1 MYAALLKFRS
11 RKTEMEKVNIAEH
24 VKVKEEKINEDDEYS
39 EVRDGTYINETE
51 TGKAKDKFNTKQPRS
66 GMESKGSVVDVKKEP
81 LDSNSTEFK
90 KEPVRVSEDSEKNA
104 NSEVTKD
111 SQVKDDEDPKSSSYI
126 SAESF
131 KKNMHHMF
139 PKVHADIVDE
149 FKRDFCGLCGA
160 QFDCEKRAWTHYFSP
175 EHDHAVKKGKK
186 YPYPPFW
193 LMIKLALAE
202 FKPAGASKKD
212 IREFLVKNYPAVKT
226 LKESEF
232 YDRLGRNLVEM
243 VTHFKNVVIDDD
255 GLYKLGAGGNQY
267 PHKKYPTKYFSSD
280 KRFYIQ
286 EKERR
291 VLKRDSRTS
300 GSKYRDQ
307 VGRSREDNYDH
318 RVRGVGVGG
327 RIDQE
332 DRNRRRSRSRSRDRS
347 QRNYKSTREES
358 RYYESSRSDKISK
371 RKETRRSRS
380 RETRRSR
387 SRVIRRSRSRS
398 KSKLD
403 EKRSRYNSYVR
414 RENSSRSPGV
424 SRVKVHRGQS
434 PEKVTPPP
442 IVYQQP
448 PLQMPMLPIPAA
460 GEGNHQ
466 QPIIIIP
473 SNMASGFPPEFLKG
487 SFGMSGLQMFPHNSM
502 MPQIN
507 RSFPA
512 TTNSNSYSF
521 PTQSLYQMAPAGT
534 GLPTPPLS
542 TSPPGHSKLQQ

>member
-11 RKTEMEKVNIAEH
+11 SKIEMEKANNTEH
-24 VKVKEEKINEDDEYS
+24 VKVKEERINEDDEYS
-39 EVRDGTYINETE
+39 EVRDGTDIKETE
-51 TGKAKDKFNTKQPRS
+51 KVNKFNTKQSRS
-66 GMESKGSVVDVKKEP
+66 GMEPKGSIVDIKKEP
-81 LDSNSTEFK
+81 LDSGPTEVK
-90 KEPVRVSEDSEKNA
+90 KEPVRVSEDSEKNP

-111 SQVKDDEDPKSSSYI
+111 SLGKEEEGPKSSSYI

-160 QFDCEKRAWTHYFSP
+160 YFDSEKRAWTHYFSP

-226 LKESEF
+226 LKETEF

-243 VTHFKNVVIDDD
+243 VTHFKNVVIDDE

-286 EKERR
+286 DKERR
-291 VLKRDSRTS
+291 VLKGDSRKS
-300 GSKYRDQ
+300 GSRYRDQ
-307 VGRSREDNYDH
+307 MGRSRGDHDDH

-327 RIDQE
+327 RMDQE
-332 DRNRRRSRSRSRDRS
+332 ERSRRRSRSRSRDRS
-347 QRNYKSTREES
+347 QRNYNSTREES
-358 RYYESSRSDKISK
+358 RYQEGSRSDKISR
-371 RKETRRSRS
+371 RKEMRRSRS
-380 RETRRSR
+380 REIRRSR
-387 SRVIRRSRSRS
+387 SREARRSRSRS
-398 KSKLD
+398 KSRLN
-403 EKRSRYNSYVR
+403 EKRSRYNSYVS
-414 RENSSRSPGV
+414 RENRSRSPVVARLSEKIRHG
-424 SRVKVHRGQS
+424 RS
-434 PEKVTPPP
+434 PEKVSPPP
-442 IVYQQP
+442 MVYQQP
-448 PLQMPMLPIPAA
+448 QLQMPMLPIPAA

-473 SNMASGFPPEFLKG
+473 SNMASGISPEFLKG

-502 MPQIN
+502 MPQMN
-507 RSFPA
+507 RSFSA
-512 TTNSNSYSF
+512 STSSSYSF
-521 PTQSLYQMAPAGT
+521 PTQSLYQIAPAGS

-542 TSPPGHSKLQQ
+542 TSPPGHTKLQQ

>member
-1 MYAALLKFRS
+1 MYAALLKLRS
-11 RKTEMEKVNIAEH
+11 KKIEMEKVNIAEH
-24 VKVKEEKINEDDEYS
+24 VKVKEERINEDDEYS
-39 EVRDGTYINETE
+39 EVRDGADIKETE
-51 TGKAKDKFNTKQPRS
+51 KAKDKFNTKQSRS
-66 GMESKGSVVDVKKEP
+66 GMESQGSVVDVKKEP
-81 LDSNSTEFK
+81 LDNNPTEVK
-90 KEPVRVSEDSEKNA
+90 KEPVRVSQDSESSA

-111 SQVKDDEDPKSSSYI
+111 SLMKEVESSKSSSYI

-139 PKVHADIVDE
+139 PKVHADIIDE

-160 QFDCEKRAWTHYFSP
+160 QFDSEKRAWTHYFSP

-226 LKESEF
+226 LKETEF
-232 YDRLGRNLVEM
+232 YDRLGKNLVEM

-267 PHKKYPTKYFSSD
+267 PHRKYPTKYFSSD

-291 VLKRDSRTS
+291 VLNGDSRKS
-300 GSKYRDQ
+300 GSRYRDQ
-307 VGRSREDNYDH
+307 VGRSRGDH
-318 RVRGVGVGG
+318 DDRRVRGVGAEG
-327 RIDQE
+327 RIE
-332 DRNRRRSRSRSRDRS
+332 HEERNRRRSRSRSRDRS

-358 RYYESSRSDKISK
+358 RYHESSRSDKISR
-371 RKETRRSRS
+371 RKEIRRSRS
-380 RETRRSR
+380 RE
-387 SRVIRRSRSRS
+387 VRRSRSRS

-403 EKRSRYNSYVR
+403 EKRSRYNNYVR
-414 RENSSRSPGV
+414 MENSSRPPGV
-424 SRVKVHRGQS
+424 SRLSEKVQRVQS
-434 PEKVTPPP
+434 PEKVSPPP
-442 IVYQQP
+442 LVYQQP
-448 PLQMPMLPIPAA
+448 SLQMPMLPIPAA

-473 SNMASGFPPEFLKG
+473 SNMATGFPPEFLKG

-502 MPQIN
+502 MPQMS

-512 TTNSNSYSF
+512 STSSSYSF
-521 PTQSLYQMAPAGT
+521 PTQSLYQMAPAGP